1 MELVELIK
9 KTGQLADLDVA
20 PPVGAATLYRGEAHY
35 PVTCFLE
42 LNCKNDV
49 YLIYFGLYYDVFKFR
64 FHEGKVLFK
73 GLLHDAKLYIEEKL
87 VNDIKPLREVTPAAF
102 LARASPMPHGDM
114 GICDDAFIE
123 SIKNFDGGIS
133 LSTLVGR
140 IDALGASKRSNS
152 VVVLRPLVKHPK
164 ASVRMHALTAILS
177 MDVPEAE
184 KLKAILH
191 TIEDAEPAIRELASY
206 CSKLMF
212 KDTSPEMQSDPG
224 VRGEF

>member
-9 KTGQLADLDVA
+9 KTGQLADMDVA
-20 PPVGAATLYRGEAHY
+20 APVGAATLYRGEAHY

-49 YLIYFGLYYDVFKFR
+49 YLIYFGLYYDIFKFR

-73 GLLHDAKLYIEEKL
+73 GPLGEAKQYIEEKL
-87 VNDIKPLREVTPAAF
+87 VNDLKRLRDVKPAAF

-114 GICDDAFIE
+114 GICDDAFID
-123 SIKNFDGGIS
+123 SIKNFDGGDS

-140 IDALGASKRSNS
+140 IDAVGASKRSNA
-152 VVVLRPLVKHPK
+152 VAILRPLVKHPK

-177 MDVPEAE
+177 MDLPEAE
-184 KLKAILH
+184 KLKAIVH
-191 TIEDAEPAIRELASY
+191 TIEDTEPAIRELASY

-212 KDTSPEMQSDPG
+212 KDTSPEVSSEHGP
-224 VRGEF
+224 RGEY

>member
-9 KTGQLADLDVA
+9 KTGQLADMDVA

-49 YLIYFGLYYDVFKFR
+49 YLIYFGLYYDIFKFR
-64 FHEGKVLFK
+64 FHEGKILFK
-73 GLLHDAKLYIEEKL
+73 GELHDAKLYIEEKL
-87 VNDIKPLREVTPAAF
+87 VNDLKPLRAVTPAEF
-102 LARASPMPHGDM
+102 LERASPMPHGDM

-123 SIKNFDGGIS
+123 SIKNFDDGSIS
-133 LSTLVGR
+133 ILVGR
-140 IDALGASKRSNS
+140 IDALGASKRSNAI
-152 VVVLRPLVKHPK
+152 VILRPLLKHSK

-191 TIEDAEPAIRELASY
+191 TIEDSEKAIRELASY

-212 KDTSPEMQSDPG
+212 KDTSPEVQN
-224 VRGEF
+224 EH